1 MDTDFLCIARD
12 DDANVAYQF
21 SMYFDPHK
29 SDGRQGDGINNG
41 DTSDDDER
49 QNATS
54 ELERGRIEILDCD
67 PWTLPR

>member
-1 MDTDFLCIARD
+1 MCTARD
-12 DDANVAYQF
+12 DVNVAYQF

-29 SDGRQGDGINNG
+29 SDSRQGDGINNG
-41 DTSDDDER
+41 DTSDDDKR

-67 PWTLPR
+67 P